1 MDKKLLDLLAECRPL
16 FVAETV
22 DPCYTPSGRE
32 RSRRTLQELNDCL
45 AAATPT
51 DDIAVEAVCLSS
63 YRDGTPKGRGLAKR
77 IIAAPGSRV
86 PRRLPG
92 AAIMLPVGKC
102 CR

>member
-22 DPCYTPSGRE
+22 DPCYTPSGCE
-32 RSRRTLQELNDCL
+32 RSRRTPQELDDCL
-45 AAATPT
+45 AAGTPT

-77 IIAAPGSRV
+77 MRAAAEAAFPAAFRV
-86 PRRLPG
+86 QR
-92 AAIMLPVGKC
+92 
-102 CR
+102 